1 MNALD
6 STERLKSMAA
16 SPLAF
21 FVRNGRLAGLAIVGC
36 IMAGAFGIA
45 QMPIESAPEVKIPIG
60 TVFTV
65 YPGASP
71 EDMEKLV
78 TDELEKEIQNLD
90 DVKQIS
96 STSRDGVSSIVVEF
110 LASADLEES
119 IADLRD
125 AVDAVKSQLPSEAQD
140 PVVEQIRIDDQAIVT
155 FLLTGEAGY
164 TELKK
169 HADAI
174 EDIVESISGVS
185 KVEVSGLP
193 EREMQ
198 IYVDRATI
206 EGLELSILEV
216 SNAIRQNHVD
226 LPAGTVLLD
235 SLYYQA
241 SLKGQFSTAEELQQL
256 AVAERNGTVILLGD
270 IAEIREGFAASA
282 SEAVYYNAKTGVTKQ
297 SIALNVFKK
306 VGADLVQI
314 VNLAKNEVS
323 LYTEA
328 ELPSDLAVVIT
339 NDQSAYVLED
349 IGRLLTSAWQTI
361 LIIAITLF
369 LALGAR
375 ESLLAASSI
384 PILYFISFAGL
395 ALIGSTFNFLTFFAL
410 ILSLGIV
417 VDTSI
422 VIVEGM
428 YEGLERDNLDAKNA
442 ALNSMSMFAAPLIS
456 GSLTTIGAFLPLGLM
471 TGIMGEYV
479 KHIPITINFT
489 LVASLFTALMILPAI
504 GLFIFKGYKQGV
516 AKPKR
521 KPPVLAKVFHPLSE
535 WYGNLVSG
543 LFISAKRRFIW
554 LGGTFILFLGVFVL
568 LGTGF
573 VKFNLFAAEN
583 ANFFSV
589 SIESAEGT
597 ELAETRK
604 ITETVEDIIK
614 RIPELT
620 EYNTVYG
627 AGTTNSATINV
638 TLVGRQDRERRS
650 TQISSS
656 LRPAFEQI
664 TTAEVSIQE
673 VESGPATGAD
683 IQIRLSG
690 TNEQELQEF
699 TARTEALAK
708 QITGT
713 TDVNNDLDISPGEFH
728 VTLKR
733 DRLAKF
739 GVTANDIGRTIRTAI
754 FGDNSLVINANGEE
768 TNIVVRLD
776 YRNERCLENIVT
788 QLKEAQ
794 SESTICRSTLE
805 DISALT
811 TLLLPT
817 KAGAVP
823 LSELVDITL
832 QPAVTTI
839 RHYNTVPTVSVRA
852 NVADGYIL
860 ADVLADLQTQ
870 FEAQQI
876 PESIRYSFGGENED
890 TAESLAS
897 LARATILAALII
909 IAILTYQ
916 FNSFRQVLLIMLTMP
931 LAFMGVMYGLAI
943 IRFPL
948 SFPGLIGLTA
958 LIGIVVNDAIVLV
971 DRMNINRASYDTIPA
986 AVVAAC
992 KQRLEPVLITTIT
1005 TALGVIPLIFSGDVF
1020 RDLAIVVSIGITVA
1034 TVFTLVIIPIVYVL
1048 LEEMRGKPSWIKKQ
1062 YMQVQTRVV
1071 TVFQKKSVI
1080 KSDY

>member
-6 STERLKSMAA
+6 SNERLKSMAR

-36 IMAGAFGIA
+36 IMAGAFGIL

-60 TVFTV
+60 TVLTV

-78 TDELEKEIQNLD
+78 TNELEKEIENLD
-90 DVKQIS
+90 DVKEIT

-110 LASADLEES
+110 LASADLDES

-125 AVDAVKSQLPSEAQD
+125 AVDTAKSQLPSEAQD

-169 HADAI
+169 HADVI
-174 EDIVESISGVS
+174 ENTVESISGVS
-185 KVEVSGLP
+185 KVEVSGLQA
-193 EREMQ
+193 REMQ
-198 IYVDRATI
+198 IYIDRAKI
-206 EGLELSILEV
+206 EGLELSILEI
-216 SNAIRQNHVD
+216 SNAIRQNHID
-226 LPAGTVLLD
+226 LPAGSVLLD

-241 SLKGQFSTAEELQQL
+241 SLKGQFATAEELEQL

-270 IAEIREGFAASA
+270 IAEIREGFAATT
-282 SEAVYYNAKTGVTKQ
+282 SEAVYYNAETGITRQ
-297 SIALNVFKK
+297 SIALNVYKK

-314 VNLAKNEVS
+314 VNLAKDEVDA
-323 LYTEA
+323 YTNA
-328 ELPSDLAVVIT
+328 ELPTDLEVVIT
-339 NDQSAYVLED
+339 NDQSEYVLED
-349 IGRLLTSAWQTI
+349 IGRLLNSAWQTI

-395 ALIGSTFNFLTFFAL
+395 AFIGSTFNFLTFFAL

-422 VIVEGM
+422 VIVEGI
-428 YEGLERDNLDAKNA
+428 YEGLERDNLDAKSA
-442 ALNSMSMFAAPLIS
+442 SLNSMSMFAAPLIS

-471 TGIMGEYV
+471 SGIMGEYV

-489 LVASLFTALMILPAI
+489 LIASLFTALMILPAI
-504 GLFIFKGYKQGV
+504 ALFIFRGYKHGV
-516 AKPKR
+516 KKPER
-521 KPPVLAKVFHPLSE
+521 KPPILAKVFHPLSD
-535 WYGNLVSG
+535 WYGTFISG

-554 LGGTFILFLGVFVL
+554 LSGTFILFIGVFVL

-573 VKFNLFAAEN
+573 VKFNLFAAAD
-583 ANFFSV
+583 ANFFTI
-589 SIESAEGT
+589 SIQAAEGT
-597 ELAETRK
+597 ELSETRK
-604 ITETVEDIIK
+604 ITEAVEEIIK
-614 RIPELT
+614 GIPELS
-620 EYNTVYG
+620 EYNSVYG
-627 AGTTNSATINV
+627 AGTTNAANINV
-638 TLVGRQDRERRS
+638 TIVGRKERDRKS
-650 TQISSS
+650 TEISTS

-664 TTAEVSIQE
+664 TNADVSIQE

-690 TNEQELQEF
+690 TNEQELEEF
-699 TARTEALAK
+699 TAQTEALTK
-708 QITGT
+708 TITGT
-713 TDVNNDLDISPGEFH
+713 TDVSNDLDISPGEFH
-728 VTLKR
+728 ATLKR

-739 GVTANDIGRTIRTAI
+739 GVTASDIGRTIRTAV
-754 FGDNSLVINANGEE
+754 FGDNSLVINQDGEE
-768 TNIVVRLD
+768 TDIVVRLD
-776 YRNERCLENIVT
+776 YRNERCLENILT

-794 SESTICRSTLE
+794 SESTICRSTPE
-805 DISALT
+805 DVSEISS
-811 TLLLPT
+811 LLIPT
-817 KAGAVP
+817 RAGAVP

-860 ADVLADLQTQ
+860 ADVLTDLQTQ
-870 FEAQQI
+870 FEAQDI
-876 PESIRYSFGGENED
+876 PDSISYSFGGENED

-897 LARATILAALII
+897 LARATILAAII
-909 IAILTYQ
+909 IVAILTYQ

-931 LAFMGVMYGLAI
+931 LAFMGVVYGLAI

-971 DRMNINRASYDTIPA
+971 DRMNINRADYDTIPA

-1034 TVFTLVIIPIVYVL
+1034 TIFTLVIIPIVYVL
-1048 LEEMRGKPSWIKKQ
+1048 LEEMRSKPSWIKKQ
-1062 YMQVQTRVV
+1062 AQPVISKIK
-1071 TVFQKKSVI
+1071 TVFKR
-1080 KSDY
+1080 Y